1 MIKFLRLDDRL
12 IHGQVAT
19 TWIRTVG
26 AGSVLEVDSR
36 TASQDMLKY
45 LQRMSCP
52 KDIKLKILN
61 AEDAVNA
68 INGPLKEK
76 VFFLLVG
83 NVKDL
88 HTLVMG
94 CDEIKS
100 IELGNL
106 GYREGKENL
115 INRLFVTAEER
126 ELLKEIGDKGVELY
140 AQMLPSDTKDPVNP
154 LLR

>member
-26 AGSVLEVDSR
+26 AGSVLEVDDR
-36 TASQDMLKY
+36 TASQEMLKQ
-45 LQRMSCP
+45 LQRISCP
-52 KDIKLKILN
+52 KDIRLKIMK
-61 AEDAVNA
+61 AADAVAA

-94 CDEIKS
+94 CDEIQS
-100 IELGNL
+100 VDLGNL

-115 INRLFVTAEER
+115 INRLFVTGEER
-126 ELLKEIGDKGVELY
+126 QMLKEISNKGVELY
-140 AQMLPSDTKDPVNP
+140 AQMLPSDPKDDVNQIV
-154 LLR
+154 

>member
-68 INGPLKEK
+68 INGPLKGG
-76 VFFLLVG
+76 FRHDCG
-83 NVKDL
+83 
-88 HTLVMG
+88 
-94 CDEIKS
+94 
-100 IELGNL
+100 
-106 GYREGKENL
+106 
-115 INRLFVTAEER
+115 
-126 ELLKEIGDKGVELY
+126 
-140 AQMLPSDTKDPVNP
+140 
-154 LLR
+154 